1 MVRARTGPHG
11 TTDPYAHLQ
20 ALADACD
27 CAVMACLGDGK
38 VAAANGEA
46 ERLLGWAR
54 HELIGRRLASELA
67 LLPEEP
73 SHPGGTAAPTEERLP
88 LKLRDGTRRTF
99 SVRIASLP
107 AEVSGGAAILWIGIR
122 DPDTAG
128 LKERL
133 RDLNGQLGVFLD
145 HTTDVIF
152 RLDPRG
158 RLTFANP
165 AARTVLGH
173 DPALWIGRELE
184 LAQFLPPEEIHR
196 LNLDRSVRLLREG
209 FKNRLL
215 QVRRR
220 DGSIFWGLLTLA
232 PTRYR
237 NRRSLLGILRDVS
250 EFYHTREALVQQHLE
265 LQQTVAQLEEAGRLQ
280 EQFVANVT
288 HELRTPVTAILIACE
303 VLQRDLRE
311 PPRDQEGRHL
321 ALIHRNA
328 TTLLGTINGLLD
340 LAKLKRNA
348 FLPRPYPFPLR
359 PFLDGVAEEVE
370 PLFVQKGLALSRDFP
385 LDLPEQI
392 SSDPELLHKV
402 LINLLSNAF
411 KFTRQGGAA
420 FSVRWSDRLLRVSV
434 ADSGPGIPR
443 DQLGLIFQEF
453 RQVDGSDSRA
463 YPGSGLGL
471 AIADS
476 LTRLLGGTI
485 EVTSVPG
492 EGSVFTVVL
501 PLEPPA
507 RRRRAQETAGCT
519 SF

>member
-1 MVRARTGPHG
+1 MGRSQNRSGG
-11 TTDPYAHLQ
+11 TADPCAHLQ

-27 CAVMACLGDGK
+27 CAVLACLADGK

-46 ERLLGWAR
+46 ERLLGWTR
-54 HELIGRRLASELA
+54 HEMLGRRLASDLA
-67 LLPEEP
+67 IFPEEP
-73 SHPGGTAAPTEERLP
+73 SHPGGADAPSEERLP
-88 LKLRDGTRRTF
+88 LKLRHGNRRTLT
-99 SVRIASLP
+99 VRIAPLAP
-107 AEVSGGAAILWIGIR
+107 EVSRGPAALWIGIR
-122 DPDTAG
+122 DPETEG

-133 RDLNGQLGVFLD
+133 RDLNGQLRVFLD
-145 HTTDVIF
+145 HATDVIF
-152 RLDPRG
+152 RLDARG

-165 AARTVLGH
+165 ATRTVLGH
-173 DPALWIGRELE
+173 DPGQWIGRELE
-184 LAQFLPPEEIHR
+184 LEQFLPPEEIHR
-196 LNLDRSVRLLREG
+196 LNLAGAVRLLREG

-215 QVRRR
+215 RVRRK
-220 DGSIFWGLLTLA
+220 DGSTFWGLLTLA

-250 EFYHTREALVQQHLE
+250 EFYQTREALVQQHLE

-303 VLQRDLRE
+303 VLQRDLS
-311 PPRDQEGRHL
+311 QHSRHEEERHI

-328 TTLLGTINGLLD
+328 TALLSTINGLLD

-348 FLPRPYPFPLR
+348 FLPRPRPFPLR
-359 PFLDGVAEEVE
+359 AFLEGAAEEVE
-370 PLFVQKGLALSRDFP
+370 PLFAQKGLTLNRDFP
-385 LDLPEQI
+385 SDLPEQV

-411 KFTRQGGAA
+411 KFTREGGAVLSA
-420 FSVRWSDRLLRVSV
+420 RCKDRLLRVSV

-453 RQVDGSDSRA
+453 RQVDGSDSRI

-471 AIADS
+471 AIADR
-476 LTRLLGGTI
+476 LTRLLGGSI
-485 EVTSVPG
+485 EVTSSPG
-492 EGSVFTVVL
+492 EGSLFTVVL
-501 PLEPPA
+501 PLEPVA
-507 RRRRAQETAGCT
+507 RKRRALESA
-519 SF
+519 

>member
-1 MVRARTGPHG
+1 MRDRTDPHG

-27 CAVMACLGDGK
+27 CAVLACLGDGK

-46 ERLLGWAR
+46 ERLLGWTR

-67 LLPEEP
+67 LLAEEP

-88 LKLRDGTRRTF
+88 LKLRDGSRRIF

-107 AEVSGGAAILWIGIR
+107 PRAPGDSATLWIGLR

-145 HTTDVIF
+145 HATDVIF
-152 RLDPRG
+152 RLDARG

-173 DPALWIGRELE
+173 EPAQWIGRELE
-184 LAQFLPPEEIHR
+184 LAQFLPPEEIDR
-196 LNLDRSVRLLREG
+196 LNLGGAVRLFREG

-215 QVRRR
+215 RVRRK
-220 DGSIFWGLLTLA
+220 DGSTFWGLLTLA

-237 NRRSLLGILRDVS
+237 NRRSLLGVLRDVS
-250 EFYHTREALVQQHLE
+250 EFYQTREALVQQHLE

-280 EQFVANVT
+280 EQFVANIT
-288 HELRTPVTAILIACE
+288 HELRTPVTAILMACE
-303 VLQRDLRE
+303 LLQRDARE
-311 PPRDQEGRHL
+311 LSRDQEVRHL

-348 FLPRPYPFPLR
+348 FLPRPRPFPLR
-359 PFLDGVAEEVE
+359 AFLEGVTEEVE
-370 PLFVQKGLALSRDFP
+370 PLFVQKGLTLSRDFP
-385 LDLPEQI
+385 FDLPEQI

-402 LINLLSNAF
+402 LANLLSNAF
-411 KFTRQGGAA
+411 KFTQQGGAA
-420 FSVRWSDRLLRVSV
+420 FSARCSDRLLRVSV

-453 RQVDGSDSRA
+453 RQVDGSDSRV

-471 AIADS
+471 AIADR
-476 LTRLLGGTI
+476 LTRLLGGSI

-507 RRRRAQETAGCT
+507 RRRRAQGSA
-519 SF
+519 

>member
-1 MVRARTGPHG
+1 MARARTGPDG

-27 CAVMACLGDGK
+27 CAVLACLGDGK
-38 VAAANGEA
+38 VVAANGEA
-46 ERLLGWAR
+46 ERLLGWGR

-67 LLPEEP
+67 LLREEP

-88 LKLRDGTRRTF
+88 LKLRNGTRRTF
-99 SVRIASLP
+99 SVRIAPLTP
-107 AEVSGGAAILWIGIR
+107 EVSGGPGVLWIGIR
-122 DPDTAG
+122 DADTAG

-133 RDLNGQLGVFLD
+133 QDLNGQLGVFLD
-145 HTTDVIF
+145 HATDVIF
-152 RLDPRG
+152 RLDARG

-173 DPALWIGRELE
+173 DPLQWIGRELE

-196 LNLDRSVRLLREG
+196 LNLAGSVRLLREG

-220 DGSIFWGLLTLA
+220 DGSTFWGLLTLA

-250 EFYHTREALVQQHLE
+250 GFYQTREALVQQHLE
-265 LQQTVAQLEEAGRLQ
+265 LQQTVVQLEEAGRLQ

-303 VLQRDLRE
+303 VLQRDVRE
-311 PPRDQEGRHL
+311 EQEGRHL

-348 FLPRPYPFPLR
+348 FLPRPHPFPLR
-359 PFLDGVAEEVE
+359 AFLDGVAEEVE
-370 PLFVQKGLALSRDFP
+370 PLFVQKRLALSRDFP
-385 LDLPEQI
+385 PDLPERI

-402 LINLLSNAF
+402 LTNLLSNAF

-420 FSVRWSDRLLRVSV
+420 FSVRCTDRLLRVSV

-453 RQVDGSDSRA
+453 RQVDGSDSRV

-471 AIADS
+471 AIADR
-476 LTRLLGGTI
+476 LTRLLGGSI
-485 EVTSVPG
+485 EVTSIPG

-501 PLEPPA
+501 PLESPA
-507 RRRRAQETAGCT
+507 RRRRAQETA
-519 SF
+519 